1 MITIPDEAML
11 HVSIHSKASQVDQ
24 SKFGMQSLQSNTVQN
39 ELLACDA
46 HQTVQNIIESCD
58 LHQGPDL
65 TGRRKTNKIADTGNC
80 LRLKCGKK

>member
-46 HQTVQNIIESCD
+46 HQTVQNIIES
-58 LHQGPDL
+58 
-65 TGRRKTNKIADTGNC
+65 
-80 LRLKCGKK
+80 